1 MNAPVCVG
9 KGIDNVALKIRE
21 IAEEHNI
28 PIVLNPP
35 FARKQHAGV
44 DFDKGIPVEHDKA
57 VAEVIGYVMRLRK
70 RGGSLGRAS

>member
-28 PIVLNPP
+28 PIVWNPP
-35 FARKQHAGV
+35 FARTLHAGV
-44 DFDKGIPVEHDKA
+44 DIDKDIPVEHYKA

-70 RGGSLGRAS
+70 RGDSMGRTS